1 MSTTTIAD
9 EFVATTRMDV
19 HELVRR
25 LNAALGPTL
34 VAAVAGSKDPKAP
47 IRWAKHDGG
56 TPRPEFESRLRTAH
70 RALKLVADAEDV
82 HVARAWFIAANP
94 LLDETTP
101 ITAIREGHHREAL
114 RAAAALASDQP
125 NA

>member
-1 MSTTTIAD
+1 MITPTITEDFA
-9 EFVATTRMDV
+9 ATTRMDI

-34 VAAVAGSKDPKAP
+34 VAAIVGSKDPKAP

-56 TPRPEFESRLRTAH
+56 TPRTEFETRLRTAH
-70 RALKLVADAEDV
+70 RALKLIADAEDV

-94 LLDETTP
+94 FLAETTP
-101 ITAIREGHHREAL
+101 ITAIREDKHREAL
-114 RAAAALASDQP
+114 QAALALASDQTS
-125 NA
+125 A